1 MLWSQGESKLDQT
14 RLVYGVC
21 HILSSYV
28 TSDLMKKAVPLRYHV
43 MLVRWYVCCCCL
55 HPTPYPLHCTEL
67 HLRIGCVVRIALSRA
82 SSAIGLEL
90 ARLLYLDGF
99 SLILISRY
107 CTILPRIA

>member
-21 HILSSYV
+21 HILSAYV

-55 HPTPYPLHCTEL
+55 HPTSHCTAL
-67 HLRIGCVVRIALSRA
+67 NCTCGSVALYALRCLGRRV
-82 SSAIGLEL
+82 
-90 ARLLYLDGF
+90 
-99 SLILISRY
+99 
-107 CTILPRIA
+107 P